1 MIFAIVRLDSFTS
14 PLVVLTSGWRN
25 SLMLAHCVYLTL
37 SYVLSSSFVDKY
49 SLCYW
54 YMNFQIIFLL
64 VIKKHQFRR
73 ADDPETSN
81 HKDCIRKSRKR
92 KGMKANSHAL
102 EVRHLSLLRAA
113 NVFIQVFDV
122 VFDYLKSISGFIFE
136 SLYFGMLRSN
146 TVFLI
151 IWFVTEVIVFVFHY
165 LYLYMSIANVWFTV
179 ALKSFCVGL

>member
-1 MIFAIVRLDSFTS
+1 
-14 PLVVLTSGWRN
+14 
-25 SLMLAHCVYLTL
+25 
-37 SYVLSSSFVDKY
+37 
-49 SLCYW
+49 
-54 YMNFQIIFLL
+54 MNFQIIFLL
-64 VIKKHQFRR
+64 IIKKHQFRR

-146 TVFLI
+146 AVFLI
-151 IWFVTEVIVFVFHY
+151 I
-165 LYLYMSIANVWFTV
+165 
-179 ALKSFCVGL
+179 